1 MRIAIIGAGNM
12 GGAIAR
18 GLAQSG
24 LSAVAASVSSSVPS
38 AGTSAIPAPSAES
51 SGVSSSVAA
60 SSSASS
66 TVAASASVLSLA
78 ASSAVASPAS
88 GASFASS
95 AADSQGSAGSPV
107 AFYELVVANPS
118 RQKLEAL
125 QAEYPSVQITQ
136 SNVEAVRGADLVLL
150 AVKPWKM
157 EEVARE
163 LKPVL
168 DYRTQMVASVAGGVG
183 LADLSTLYRH
193 KNMLPP
199 LFYVMPNTAVAV
211 RQSMTF
217 VAAQGASEEQTAAVV
232 NLFRLLGE
240 AMLVEERLMDGG
252 MALASCGIA
261 FAMRYIRAAM
271 EGGVELGFYP
281 NEAKRIVMQ
290 TLRGAVELLQST
302 GNHPEA
308 EIDRVTTPGGIT
320 IRGLNEM
327 EHAGFTD
334 SVIRGLR
341 AARPLKK

>member
-1 MRIAIIGAGNM
+1 MKIAIIGAGNM

-18 GLAQSG
+18 GLAQSSL
-24 LSAVAASVSSSVPS
+24 LSAS
-38 AGTSAIPAPSAES
+38 AT
-51 SGVSSSVAA
+51 
-60 SSSASS
+60 
-66 TVAASASVLSLA
+66 
-78 ASSAVASPAS
+78 
-88 GASFASS
+88 SFASS
-95 AADSQGSAGSPV
+95 VADSYCSADGPI

-125 QAEYPSVQITQ
+125 KAEYPSVQITQ

-157 EEVARE
+157 EEVACE
-163 LKPVL
+163 LKPIL
-168 DYRTQMVASVAGGVG
+168 DYRSQMVASVAGGVG
-183 LADLSTLYRH
+183 LADLSALFRH
-193 KNMLPP
+193 NDMLPP

-232 NLFRLLGE
+232 DLFRLLGE

-261 FAMRYIRAAM
+261 FAMRYVRAAM

-281 NEAKRIVMQ
+281 NEAKQIVMQ
-290 TLRGAVELLQST
+290 TLSGAVELLRST

-320 IRGLNEM
+320 ILGLNEM

-341 AARPLKK
+341 AARPVKKQD

>member
-1 MRIAIIGAGNM
+1 MKIAIIGVGNM

-18 GLAQSG
+18 GLAQSS
-24 LSAVAASVSSSVPS
+24 L
-38 AGTSAIPAPSAES
+38 
-51 SGVSSSVAA
+51 SSVAAPVSSPVPA

-66 TVAASASVLSLA
+66 TVASSASA
-78 ASSAVASPAS
+78 
-88 GASFASS
+88 ASFASS
-95 AADSQGSAGSPV
+95 AADSYCPADGPV
-107 AFYELVVANPS
+107 AFYELVVSNPS

-125 QAEYPSVQITQ
+125 QTEYPAVQITQ

-157 EEVARE
+157 EEVACE

-183 LADLSTLYRH
+183 LADLSALFRH
-193 KNMLPP
+193 NDMLPP

-217 VAAQGASEEQTAAVV
+217 VAAQGASEEQTATVV
-232 NLFRLLGE
+232 DLFRLLGE

-281 NEAKRIVMQ
+281 NEAKQIVMQ
-290 TLRGAVELLQST
+290 TLSGAVELLRST
-302 GNHPEA
+302 GSHPEA

-341 AARPLKK
+341 AARPAKK

>member
-1 MRIAIIGAGNM
+1 MKIAIIGAGNM

-18 GLAQSG
+18 GLAQSS
-24 LSAVAASVSSSVPS
+24 L
-38 AGTSAIPAPSAES
+38 
-51 SGVSSSVAA
+51 SSVAAPVSSPVPA

-66 TVAASASVLSLA
+66 TVASSASA
-78 ASSAVASPAS
+78 
-88 GASFASS
+88 ASFASS
-95 AADSQGSAGSPV
+95 AADSYCPADGPV

-125 QAEYPSVQITQ
+125 QTEYPSVQITQ

-157 EEVARE
+157 EEVACE

-168 DYRTQMVASVAGGVG
+168 DYRAQMVASVAGGVG
-183 LADLSTLYRH
+183 LADLSALFRH
-193 KNMLPP
+193 NDMLPP

-232 NLFRLLGE
+232 DLFRLLGE
-240 AMLVEERLMDGG
+240 VMLVEERLMDGG

-281 NEAKRIVMQ
+281 NEAKQIVMQ
-290 TLRGAVELLQST
+290 TLCGAVELLRST

-341 AARPLKK
+341 AARPAKK

>member
-1 MRIAIIGAGNM
+1 MKIAIIGAGNM

-18 GLAQSG
+18 GLAQSS
-24 LSAVAASVSSSVPS
+24 L
-38 AGTSAIPAPSAES
+38 
-51 SGVSSSVAA
+51 SSVAAPVSSPVPA

-66 TVAASASVLSLA
+66 TVASSASA
-78 ASSAVASPAS
+78 
-88 GASFASS
+88 ASFASS
-95 AADSQGSAGSPV
+95 AADSYCPADGPV

-118 RQKLEAL
+118 QQKLEAL
-125 QAEYPSVQITQ
+125 QTEYPSVQITQ

-157 EEVARE
+157 EEVACE

-168 DYRTQMVASVAGGVG
+168 DYRAQMVASVAGGVG
-183 LADLSTLYRH
+183 LADLSALFRH
-193 KNMLPP
+193 NDMLPP

-217 VAAQGASEEQTAAVV
+217 VAAQGASEEQTATVV
-232 NLFRLLGE
+232 DMFRLLGE

-281 NEAKRIVMQ
+281 NEAKQIVMQ
-290 TLRGAVELLQST
+290 TLSGAVELLRST
-302 GNHPEA
+302 GSHPEA

-341 AARPLKK
+341 AARPAKK

>member
-1 MRIAIIGAGNM
+1 M

-18 GLAQSG
+18 GWAQSL
-24 LSAVAASVSSSVPS
+24 LSPSVTSSPVPS
-38 AGTSAIPAPSAES
+38 C
-51 SGVSSSVAA
+51 
-60 SSSASS
+60 
-66 TVAASASVLSLA
+66 
-78 ASSAVASPAS
+78 
-88 GASFASS
+88 
-95 AADSQGSAGSPV
+95 
-107 AFYELVVANPS
+107 ELVVANPS

-125 QAEYPSVQITQ
+125 QAEYSSVQITQ
-136 SNVEAVRGADLVLL
+136 SNVEAARGADLVLL

-163 LKPVL
+163 LIPVL
-168 DYRTQMVASVAGGVG
+168 DYRKQMVASVAGGVG
-183 LADLSTLYRH
+183 LADLASLYRREDGA
-193 KNMLPP
+193 LPP

-217 VAAQGASEEQTAAVV
+217 VATSGATEQQIAAVV
-232 NLFRLLGE
+232 DLFRLLGE
-240 AMLVEERLMDGG
+240 ALLVEERLMDGG

-281 NEAKRIVMQ
+281 AEAQQIVMQ
-290 TLRGAVELLQST
+290 TLTGAVELLRST
-302 GNHPEA
+302 GRHPEA

>member
-1 MRIAIIGAGNM
+1 MKIAIIGAGNM

-18 GLAQSG
+18 GLAQSS
-24 LSAVAASVSSSVPS
+24 L
-38 AGTSAIPAPSAES
+38 
-51 SGVSSSVAA
+51 SSVAAPVSSPVPA

-66 TVAASASVLSLA
+66 TVASSASA
-78 ASSAVASPAS
+78 
-88 GASFASS
+88 ASFASS
-95 AADSQGSAGSPV
+95 AADSYCPADGPV
-107 AFYELVVANPS
+107 AFYELVVSNPS

-125 QAEYPSVQITQ
+125 QTEYPAVQITQ

-157 EEVARE
+157 EEVACE

-183 LADLSTLYRH
+183 LADLSALFRH
-193 KNMLPP
+193 NDMLPP

-217 VAAQGASEEQTAAVV
+217 VAAQGASEEQTATVV
-232 NLFRLLGE
+232 DMFRLLGE

-281 NEAKRIVMQ
+281 NEAKQIVMQ
-290 TLRGAVELLQST
+290 TLSGAVELLRST
-302 GNHPEA
+302 GSHPEA

-341 AARPLKK
+341 AARPAKK

>member
-1 MRIAIIGAGNM
+1 MKIAIIGAGNM

-18 GLAQSG
+18 GLAQSS
-24 LSAVAASVSSSVPS
+24 L
-38 AGTSAIPAPSAES
+38 
-51 SGVSSSVAA
+51 
-60 SSSASS
+60 SSASA
-66 TVAASASVLSLA
+66 T
-78 ASSAVASPAS
+78 
-88 GASFASS
+88 SFASS
-95 AADSQGSAGSPV
+95 AAGGHCSADTPV
-107 AFYELVVANPS
+107 TFYELVVANPS
-118 RQKLEAL
+118 RHKLEAL
-125 QAEYPSVQITQ
+125 QAEYSFIRITQ
-136 SNVEAVRGADLVLL
+136 SNVEAVRDADLVLL

-183 LADLSTLYRH
+183 LADLSALFCH
-193 KNMLPP
+193 NELLPP
-199 LFYVMPNTAVAV
+199 LFYIMPNTAVAV

-281 NEAKRIVMQ
+281 DEAKQIVMQ
-290 TLRGAVELLQST
+290 TLSGAVELLRST